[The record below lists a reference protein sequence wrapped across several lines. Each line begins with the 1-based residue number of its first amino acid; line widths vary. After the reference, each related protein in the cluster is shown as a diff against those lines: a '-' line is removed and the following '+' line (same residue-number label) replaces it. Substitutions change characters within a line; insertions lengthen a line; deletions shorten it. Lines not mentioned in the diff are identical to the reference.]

1 MTHQQLMRVYG
12 ALMWS
17 LARILQN
24 PEVRRHVTQTLIMSP
39 SSYLG
44 LQNLCWKLL
53 ESAPA
58 VHRQQVKRYKIYKH
72 KLVFDVMI
80 LSSIRELFEMEQE
93 DLFNELQAL
102 PRFALVRRLNDLIKR
117 AKSVKVRLLGQLTSA
132 FHTMIDRSTAQL
144 LAT

>member
-1 MTHQQLMRVYG
+1 
-12 ALMWS
+12 
-17 LARILQN
+17 
-24 PEVRRHVTQTLIMSP
+24 
-39 SSYLG
+39 
-44 LQNLCWKLL
+44 
-53 ESAPA
+53 
-58 VHRQQVKRYKIYKH
+58 
-72 KLVFDVMI
+72 MI